1 MATGTA
7 LGGMRGFW
15 GPALG
20 TAALVLLQELALR
33 ATLAH
38 GLVLGLL
45 LVAMV
50 FLCPDG
56 IAAAEPAARR
66 WLLARKPG

>member
-20 TAALVLLQELALR
+20 AAALVLLQELVLR

-56 IAAAEPAARR
+56 IAAAGPAARR